1 MVFHW
6 WNLGE
11 TSTNQQFFVVPAVCV
26 FGGLDVHLWYFI
38 TSLACEHIKL
48 HASNQYFVWH
58 FFRCKSQQNI
68 YSKLTQISQPA
79 TQTIF
84 FPWKIHFIYTFM
96 AKVSCIQ
103 PCVFTGISFPKF
115 LGCLSYMYI
124 R

>member
-1 MVFHW
+1 MKKNEVLIPRRYGVCSPLKKG
-6 WNLGE
+6 LGVVGVSIGGTLE
-11 TSTNQQFFVVPAVCV
+11 KHLQTSNFGVPAVCV

-48 HASNQYFVWH
+48 HASNQHFVWH

-84 FPWKIHFIYTFM
+84 FP
-96 AKVSCIQ
+96 
-103 PCVFTGISFPKF
+103 
-115 LGCLSYMYI
+115 
-124 R
+124 